1 MSILCCVLFLAFPAV
16 ILFAATKLK
25 FVEKIGI
32 VLLCYILGMV
42 VGNIGILPES
52 FTTASAG
59 GDSVLSL
66 LQSITICL
74 ALPLVLFSLD
84 LRKWLKI
91 AKEGMFCMLLA
102 CVAIII
108 VTLVLNLCFS
118 GHGDDVAKY
127 SAATV
132 SVYTGGTV
140 NLASIKLAIGMSEND
155 YIAFNTYDAVV
166 SMLYIFFLSTVG
178 RKFFQKVFRLRPYK
192 PIGTEEG
199 EMGSEVDES
208 AASYKNLI
216 KPANM
221 KGLGIALLLS
231 AAIFAVSYGLNMLV
245 SQFDAGL
252 GMTVMMLSITSISIG
267 LSFIEKIRKIKYTF
281 QLGMYIIY
289 VFCFS
294 VAASADLNALL
305 NPNLIIV
312 LYVVIGIFGGLLL
325 HGLLCKLAKINTD
338 TFIIT
343 SVSAVCSPPFVPA
356 VAASLKNKEILISGL
371 ATGVVGY
378 AIGNYL
384 GILVHYVFQ
393 LI

>member
-1 MSILCCVLFLAFPAV
+1 MSILCCILFIAFPAV

-42 VGNIGILPES
+42 VGNIGILPDS
-52 FTTASAG
+52 FTVAADG

-91 AKEGMFCMLLA
+91 AKEGMLCMLLA

-108 VTLVLNLCFS
+108 VTLVLNLCFA
-118 GHGDDVAKY
+118 GQGDDVAKY

-192 PIGTEEG
+192 PVGAAEG
-199 EMGSEVDES
+199 EMAEEVDES
-208 AASYKNLI
+208 AASYKNLL
-216 KPANM
+216 KPANI
-221 KGLGIALLLS
+221 KGLGVALLIS
-231 AAIFAVSYGLNMLV
+231 AGIFAVSYGLNMLV

-289 VFCFS
+289 IFCFS

-305 NPNLIIV
+305 NLNVTIV

-325 HGLLCKLAKINTD
+325 HGLFCKLARINTD